1 VLEYPVLIGFV
12 MWITA
17 TVARTAGTL
26 DPGAVRFFDLTA
38 LLMIASAMVTVIVL
52 VRLLGRRPWD
62 AAMFV
67 LAPTLIL
74 SGLIN
79 WDLIAVALTTGALLA
94 WARRRPVLAG
104 VLIGLG
110 AATKLYPL
118 FLLGPIFV
126 LCMRTR
132 RGFELVQIVVSS
144 VVAWAVVNSPVY
156 LGARDGWSEFWRF
169 NDQRDGEFGSL
180 FYVLELAGHPVDA
193 GLIDA
198 AIFVLFG
205 AACLGVAWLGLT
217 AARRP
222 RLAQLAFLV
231 VAAFLLVNKVYS
243 PQYALWLL
251 PLAVLARPRWRDF
264 LIWQGAEVVYW
275 IAIWAHL
282 AGYLSGDT
290 AGRFYYLAV
299 FVHVA
304 GVLWLVAMVVRDVL
318 HPEHDPVRQTG
329 DDDPLFP
336 WAEDDDAV
344 PPRRLAEQP
353 DRLELE
359 DSWVDRESA

>member
-1 VLEYPVLIGFV
+1 
-12 MWITA
+12 
-17 TVARTAGTL
+17 
-26 DPGAVRFFDLTA
+26 
-38 LLMIASAMVTVIVL
+38 
-52 VRLLGRRPWD
+52 
-62 AAMFV
+62 
-67 LAPTLIL
+67 
-74 SGLIN
+74 
-79 WDLIAVALTTGALLA
+79 
-94 WARRRPVLAG
+94 

-144 VVAWAVVNSPVY
+144 VVAWAVVNAPVY
-156 LGARDGWSEFWRF
+156 LGARDGWREFWRF

-198 AIFVLFG
+198 AIFMLFG

-282 AGYLSGDT
+282 AGYLSGNT

-299 FVHVA
+299 FIHVA
-304 GVLWLVAMVVRDVL
+304 GMLWLVAMVIRDVL

-344 PPRRLAEQP
+344 PPRHRPEQP
-353 DRLELE
+353 DRFDRLDLDEP
-359 DSWVDRESA
+359 WADREST